1 MALLEEEVDFE
12 VSEAPSISSQWSF
25 SVSLCIM
32 PVDQDGIS
40 QLFLKSQASLP
51 AAAMFCTIMTL
62 NSNLPE
68 LLVPINPFFTS
79 CFDYGVTS

>member
-12 VSEAPSISSQWSF
+12 VSEAHNIPSQWSF

-32 PVDQDGIS
+32 PVDQDVIS
-40 QLFLKSQASLP
+40 QPFLKFQASLP

-62 NSNLPE
+62 NSNPPE
-68 LLVPINPFFTS
+68 LLLPINPFF
-79 CFDYGVTS
+79 YKLL